1 MATPYKINI
10 PMYEGPLDLL
20 LDLIK
25 QQKMSIH
32 DIQISKIT
40 AQYLDYLHK
49 LEELDVDVS
58 SEFIYMAATL
68 IYIKS
73 KMLLPPDPLAGP
85 EEAEDPRAD
94 LVQRLVEHEKF
105 KNAAQLLYQKQQI
118 EENVWSKPDKSLY
131 NDEGTEGDLVVSLV
145 DLVRVFQQVLERRK
159 EVSRIELRH
168 EEFTVAQMIAQIRAQ
183 ILASADNAVN
193 LVQFFE
199 ACPSRHAM
207 IVAFLAVLE
216 MVKLQAVALA
226 QEKQFGE
233 ILVRKHKMFD
243 LAFEERGIE
252 IRKVAGGYKLFT
264 KPQQHDV
271 VRRFIKSLRPPL
283 RLSMPALETLAVIAY
298 KQPVTSPEI
307 SEIRGVNTAGV
318 ISTLLDKHLITTA
331 GRKEVMGRP
340 ILYKTSKEFLLRFG
354 LSDLDE
360 LPSLKEFEALAR
372 EALGSDEGFAPVEE
386 GSTSEAN
393 LQSAEAV
400 SAKMEKRE
408 ELLEETAANNEGM
421 PEAESREATKAAT
434 AGE

>member
-85 EEAEDPRAD
+85 EEAEDPRTD

-131 NDEGTEGDLVVSLV
+131 NDEGTAGDLVVSLV
-145 DLVRVFQQVLERRK
+145 DLVKVFQQVLERRK
-159 EVSRIELRH
+159 EVSRIELQH
-168 EEFTVAQMIAQIRAQ
+168 EQFTVAQMIAALRAQ
-183 ILASADNAVN
+183 ILASADNIVN
-193 LVQFFE
+193 LIQFFE

-216 MVKLQAVALA
+216 MVKLQAVGLA

-233 ILVRKHKMFD
+233 IVVKKGKAFD
-243 LAFEERGIE
+243 VIFDEAGE
-252 IRKVAGGYKLFT
+252 IRQIDEEYK
-264 KPQQHDV
+264 
-271 VRRFIKSLRPPL
+271 
-283 RLSMPALETLAVIAY
+283 
-298 KQPVTSPEI
+298 
-307 SEIRGVNTAGV
+307 
-318 ISTLLDKHLITTA
+318 
-331 GRKEVMGRP
+331 
-340 ILYKTSKEFLLRFG
+340 
-354 LSDLDE
+354 
-360 LPSLKEFEALAR
+360 
-372 EALGSDEGFAPVEE
+372 
-386 GSTSEAN
+386 
-393 LQSAEAV
+393 
-400 SAKMEKRE
+400 
-408 ELLEETAANNEGM
+408 
-421 PEAESREATKAAT
+421 
-434 AGE
+434 